1 MISLVW
7 GGSAVHSTRS
17 VRARLSQEG
26 PNSAPQEGNQTVH
39 DSARPCQQD
48 HLSTT
53 MSARPSQHDHVSKII
68 SARPS
73 QHGGGGKKTAWHLAN
88 AGDLK
93 RYGARDFGG
102 TFFDNP
108 YRKRRIYNEL
118 NSLLHE
124 PVYVYLM
131 SNHPQSKNKSKNTQ
145 SRIHPLPPPP
155 TQSRIL
161 LICPSQ
167 RILLKPLLKPTKTE
181 KDLMHD
187 VSNVC
192 LIRTYQNDQIA
203 SLPNST

>member
-1 MISLVW
+1 
-7 GGSAVHSTRS
+7 
-17 VRARLSQEG
+17 
-26 PNSAPQEGNQTVH
+26 
-39 DSARPCQQD
+39 
-48 HLSTT
+48 

-93 RYGARDFGG
+93 RYGARNFGG

-131 SNHPQSKNKSKNTQ
+131 SNHPPSKNKSKN
-145 SRIHPLPPPP
+145 